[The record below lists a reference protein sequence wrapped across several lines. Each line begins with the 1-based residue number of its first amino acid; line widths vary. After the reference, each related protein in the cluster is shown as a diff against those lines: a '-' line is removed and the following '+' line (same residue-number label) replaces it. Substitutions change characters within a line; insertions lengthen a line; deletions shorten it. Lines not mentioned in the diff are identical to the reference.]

1 MDDDGKRQGAKRIA
15 ARNSEFQK
23 WHRFRLGHV
32 MVAHANILK
41 SKKNKEKEIVIEVLY
56 IAQIKIQTLSTT
68 YH

>member
-32 MVAHANILK
+32 MVAHANIL
-41 SKKNKEKEIVIEVLY
+41 SPKEQRKRNF
-56 IAQIKIQTLSTT
+56 
-68 YH
+68 H